1 MKRIC
6 LAGGGTGGHVTPL
19 LAIAEE
25 WAVQGGEVL
34 YVGVAGKIEETM
46 VPAAGVDL
54 EVISGGGRV
63 KGMGIRTQLLSLATV
78 PSGVRE
84 ASRILD
90 RFRPDVV
97 IGAGGFASF
106 ATGAAASLKRIP
118 LVLCEQNSIPG
129 LTNRVLSRAARRV
142 CTSFK
147 MTASHLD
154 VLKVVLTGN
163 PVRADLRALA
173 DRSGTHSKALRKVTV
188 LGGSQGARFLNTEVA
203 TRLAKF
209 MKDHGDVRLTHQCG
223 KGREEETISSY
234 GGSSRVEVLPFVE
247 DMAPLLGES
256 DLVVGRA
263 GATTIAELTTVGL
276 PALLLPFPFATDN
289 HQEHNARAMERA
301 GGAEVFI
308 QSEFDGDQFIERLAT
323 LQADSE
329 ELERMAAASR
339 AMGLP
344 DAAASVLE
352 VCKEV
357 VQ

>member
-25 WAVQGGEVL
+25 WAAQGGEAL

-46 VPAAGVDL
+46 VPAAGVEL
-54 EVISGGGRV
+54 EVIAGGGRV
-63 KGMGIRTQLLSLATV
+63 KGMGIRTQLLSLAGV
-78 PSGVRE
+78 PRGVRE
-84 ASRILD
+84 TSRILD

-97 IGAGGFASF
+97 IGAGGYASF
-106 ATGAAASLKRIP
+106 ATGAAASLRRIP

-129 LTNRVLSRAARRV
+129 LTNRVLSRVARRV

-163 PVRADLRALA
+163 PVRASIRALA
-173 DRSGTHSKALRKVTV
+173 DRSATHPKDLRNVTV

-203 TRLAKF
+203 TCLARF
-209 MKDHGDVRLTHQCG
+209 MEDHPDVRVTHQCG
-223 KGREEETISSY
+223 EGQEQEARSSY
-234 GGSSRVEVLPFVE
+234 GASSRVEILPFIE
-247 DMAPLLGES
+247 EMAPILAES

-276 PALLLPFPFATDN
+276 PALLVPFPFATDN

-301 GGAEVFI
+301 GGADVII
-308 QSEFDGDQFIERLAT
+308 QSEFDGDRLIRRLAA
-323 LQADSE
+323 LKADPD
-329 ELERMAAASR
+329 ELGRMATASR
-339 AMGLP
+339 SMGLP

-357 VQ
+357 VR